1 MPLEFITGVVL
12 GLIDLI
18 RISIIVAIPAFFVV
32 LVAQKLN
39 ERIQKAFKLSWIV
52 SAFATSFIVLLP
64 IVFLAYLIPYALG
77 YFASPFPGMTFP
89 DFMQLTV
96 IDYAMAVILT
106 IIKNVITAF
115 IFAVLLMPLLFF
127 ASFVQEKFL
136 EKTKLPKFANLFVAT
151 FITAFAA
158 WIIIL
163 FIFPWIY
170 AGIFE
175 LLWWGL

>member
-1 MPLEFITGVVL
+1 MPLDFITGLIL

-18 RISIIVAIPAFFVV
+18 RLSIIVAIPSFLIV

-39 ERIQKAFKLSWIV
+39 EKIQKTFKLSWIV
-52 SAFATSFIVLLP
+52 SAFTTSFIVLLP

-77 YFASPFPGMTFP
+77 YFASPFPGMALP
-89 DFMQLTV
+89 EFMQLTL

-115 IFAVLLMPLLFF
+115 IFAVLLMPLLFL
-127 ASFVQEKFL
+127 ASFVDEKL
-136 EKTKLPKFANLFVAT
+136 KEKTKLPELANT
-151 FITAFAA
+151 FITIFLTAFVS
-158 WIIIL
+158 WIVLL

-170 AGIFE
+170 AAIFE